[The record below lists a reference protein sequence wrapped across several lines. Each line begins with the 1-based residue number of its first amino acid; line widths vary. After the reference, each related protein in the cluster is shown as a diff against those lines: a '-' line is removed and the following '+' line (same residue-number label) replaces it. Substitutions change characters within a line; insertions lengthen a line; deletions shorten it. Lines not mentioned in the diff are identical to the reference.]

1 MFVQKVPHIKDQ
13 FLTQERASMEL
24 ESGQIAVGW
33 YTNEQD
39 SQSVVH
45 SHPYYEL
52 VLPLVGSN
60 VRYSVDGN
68 IYDINLGEMIIF
80 PARCYHAGM
89 FNITDKI
96 SERLIAQISAELWQ
110 EALLA
115 SGLVAPTWLGQL
127 VILDADAVTAWDL
140 RGLFERMAQ
149 TAYLHGST
157 QHMVQRC
164 ELMELLL
171 LMDQIVAERRT
182 APPSATSALV
192 AKAVAFLQANYTDP
206 NLTVGSLAKYT
217 YTSREHLSR
226 AVQNLHDGKCTRLFD
241 QPAHAALPPCH
252 CSRRQR
258 AGCLQ
263 RQRFYQLHQFFENF
277 PQFIRHYAVRI
288 SQPAAAYAGAGSLYP
303 INNVSRPISSLG
315 QLFSQINLKKA
326 QKQAH
331 QSQSSFQSV
340 LGFDEPLFKA
350 TPHNSRLAA

>member
-96 SERLIAQISAELWQ
+96 SERLIAQIDAELWQ

-164 ELMELLL
+164 ELVELLL

-226 AVQNLHDGKCTRLFD
+226 AFKTYTMESVHGYLTNLRM
-241 QPAHAALPPCH
+241 QH

-288 SQPAAAYAGAGSLYP
+288 SQPAAAYAGTGSLYP
-303 INNVSRPISSLG
+303 IDNVSRPISSLG
-315 QLFSQINLKKA
+315 QLFSKGNTAVFVEID
-326 QKQAH
+326 H
-331 QSQSSFQSV
+331 I
-340 LGFDEPLFKA
+340 FDFSD
-350 TPHNSRLAA
+350 TP

>member
-1 MFVQKVPHIKDQ
+1 
-13 FLTQERASMEL
+13 MEL

-96 SERLIAQISAELWQ
+96 SERLIAQIDAELWQ

-164 ELMELLL
+164 ELVELLL

-192 AKAVAFLQANYTDP
+192 AKAVAF
-206 NLTVGSLAKYT
+206 
-217 YTSREHLSR
+217 
-226 AVQNLHDGKCTRLFD
+226 C
-241 QPAHAALPPCH
+241 
-252 CSRRQR
+252 
-258 AGCLQ
+258 
-263 RQRFYQLHQFFENF
+263 
-277 PQFIRHYAVRI
+277 
-288 SQPAAAYAGAGSLYP
+288 
-303 INNVSRPISSLG
+303 RPI
-315 QLFSQINLKKA
+315 I
-326 QKQAH
+326 
-331 QSQSSFQSV
+331 
-340 LGFDEPLFKA
+340 P
-350 TPHNSRLAA
+350 TRT

>member
-96 SERLIAQISAELWQ
+96 SERLIAQIDAELWQ

-164 ELMELLL
+164 ELVELLL

-192 AKAVAFLQANYTDP
+192 AMVGGHKKAKLVFAGTAWLRSCRFL
-206 NLTVGSLAKYT
+206 
-217 YTSREHLSR
+217 
-226 AVQNLHDGKCTRLFD
+226 
-241 QPAHAALPPCH
+241 
-252 CSRRQR
+252 
-258 AGCLQ
+258 
-263 RQRFYQLHQFFENF
+263 FYQLVHGNKAHKVIGDTDVLSPF
-277 PQFIRHYAVRI
+277 
-288 SQPAAAYAGAGSLYP
+288 AAALVRRFDVDRLYKLP
-303 INNVSRPISSLG
+303 
-315 QLFSQINLKKA
+315 
-326 QKQAH
+326 
-331 QSQSSFQSV
+331 QSV
-340 LGFDEPLFKA
+340 RGQFL
-350 TPHNSRLAA
+350 

>member
-96 SERLIAQISAELWQ
+96 SERLIAQINAELWQ

-127 VILDADAVTAWDL
+127 VILDADAVTAW
-140 RGLFERMAQ
+140 
-149 TAYLHGST
+149 GST
-157 QHMVQRC
+157 
-164 ELMELLL
+164 
-171 LMDQIVAERRT
+171 
-182 APPSATSALV
+182 
-192 AKAVAFLQANYTDP
+192 
-206 NLTVGSLAKYT
+206 
-217 YTSREHLSR
+217 
-226 AVQNLHDGKCTRLFD
+226 RL
-241 QPAHAALPPCH
+241 
-252 CSRRQR
+252 
-258 AGCLQ
+258 
-263 RQRFYQLHQFFENF
+263 
-277 PQFIRHYAVRI
+277 I
-288 SQPAAAYAGAGSLYP
+288 
-303 INNVSRPISSLG
+303 
-315 QLFSQINLKKA
+315 
-326 QKQAH
+326 
-331 QSQSSFQSV
+331 
-340 LGFDEPLFKA
+340 
-350 TPHNSRLAA
+350 

>member
-157 QHMVQRC
+157 QHGAAVRAGGAFAADGPGCGRAPHGTAQRYKC
-164 ELMELLL
+164 PGCQGRCFFAGQLYRPEPNRWQPC
-171 LMDQIVAERRT
+171 QIYLHQ
-182 APPSATSALV
+182 PG
-192 AKAVAFLQANYTDP
+192 AFVP
-206 NLTVGSLAKYT
+206 
-217 YTSREHLSR
+217 R
-226 AVQNLHDGKCTRLFD
+226 VQNLHDGKCTRLFD

-315 QLFSQINLKKA
+315 QLFSQGNTA
-326 QKQAH
+326 QFPPSGLSTA
-331 QSQSSFQSV
+331 
-340 LGFDEPLFKA
+340 P
-350 TPHNSRLAA
+350 AAAARHLRCQNAR

>member
-96 SERLIAQISAELWQ
+96 SERLIAQIDAELWQ

-140 RGLFERMAQ
+140 RGLFER
-149 TAYLHGST
+149 
-157 QHMVQRC
+157 
-164 ELMELLL
+164 
-171 LMDQIVAERRT
+171 MDQIVAERRT

-226 AVQNLHDGKCTRLFD
+226 AFKTYTMESVHGYLTNLRM
-241 QPAHAALPPCH
+241 QH
-252 CSRRQR
+252 CRR
-258 AGCLQ
+258 A
-263 RQRFYQLHQFFENF
+263 
-277 PQFIRHYAVRI
+277 IA
-288 SQPAAAYAGAGSLYP
+288 AGASVLDACNASGFTNYTSFLKTFRSLYGITP
-303 INNVSRPISSLG
+303 SEYRN
-315 QLFSQINLKKA
+315 QLRR
-326 QKQAH
+326 
-331 QSQSSFQSV
+331 
-340 LGFDEPLFKA
+340 
-350 TPHNSRLAA
+350 TPEQVHSTP

>member
-157 QHMVQRC
+157 QHMVQRRHK
-164 ELMELLL
+164 
-171 LMDQIVAERRT
+171 IRHFSAEI
-182 APPSATSALV
+182 
-192 AKAVAFLQANYTDP
+192 
-206 NLTVGSLAKYT
+206 
-217 YTSREHLSR
+217 HI
-226 AVQNLHDGKCTRLFD
+226 
-241 QPAHAALPPCH
+241 QPALCFGQGRGFALRALRGQA
-252 CSRRQR
+252 RRIILCAVKPQ
-258 AGCLQ
+258 AGQAHFIRCQ
-263 RQRFYQLHQFFENF
+263 QNF
-277 PQFIRHYAVRI
+277 PQGGLIMRGEHHNIYPFCCTFDVF
-288 SQPAAAYAGAGSLYP
+288 SVWEPAGAAFLAGAFF
-303 INNVSRPISSLG
+303 LG
-315 QLFSQINLKKA
+315 A
-326 QKQAH
+326 
-331 QSQSSFQSV
+331 
-340 LGFDEPLFKA
+340 
-350 TPHNSRLAA
+350 

>member
-96 SERLIAQISAELWQ
+96 SERLIAQINAELWQ

-157 QHMVQRC
+157 QRYKCPGCQGRC
-164 ELMELLL
+164 
-171 LMDQIVAERRT
+171 
-182 APPSATSALV
+182 
-192 AKAVAFLQANYTDP
+192 FLQANYTDP

-226 AVQNLHDGKCTRLFD
+226 AFKTYTMESVHGYLTNLRM
-241 QPAHAALPPCH
+241 QH
-252 CSRRQR
+252 CRR
-258 AGCLQ
+258 A
-263 RQRFYQLHQFFENF
+263 
-277 PQFIRHYAVRI
+277 IA
-288 SQPAAAYAGAGSLYP
+288 AGA
-303 INNVSRPISSLG
+303 
-315 QLFSQINLKKA
+315 
-326 QKQAH
+326 
-331 QSQSSFQSV
+331 SV
-340 LGFDEPLFKA
+340 LDACNASGFTNYTSF
-350 TPHNSRLAA
+350 

>member
-68 IYDINLGEMIIF
+68 IYDINLREMIIF

-96 SERLIAQISAELWQ
+96 SERLIAQINAELWQ

-164 ELMELLL
+164 ELVELLL
-171 LMDQIVAERRT
+171 LMDQIVAERRA

-226 AVQNLHDGKCTRLFD
+226 AFKTYTMESVHGYLTNLRM
-241 QPAHAALPPCH
+241 QH
-252 CSRRQR
+252 CRR
-258 AGCLQ
+258 A
-263 RQRFYQLHQFFENF
+263 
-277 PQFIRHYAVRI
+277 IA
-288 SQPAAAYAGAGSLYP
+288 AGASVLDACNASGFTNYTSFLKTFRSLYGITP
-303 INNVSRPISSLG
+303 SEYRN
-315 QLFSQINLKKA
+315 QLRR
-326 QKQAH
+326 
-331 QSQSSFQSV
+331 
-340 LGFDEPLFKA
+340 
-350 TPHNSRLAA
+350 TPERVHSTP

>member
-96 SERLIAQISAELWQ
+96 SERLIAQINAELWQ

-164 ELMELLL
+164 ELVELLL

-226 AVQNLHDGKCTRLFD
+226 AFKTYTMESVHGYLTNLRM
-241 QPAHAALPPCH
+241 QH
-252 CSRRQR
+252 CRR
-258 AGCLQ
+258 A
-263 RQRFYQLHQFFENF
+263 
-277 PQFIRHYAVRI
+277 IA
-288 SQPAAAYAGAGSLYP
+288 AGA
-303 INNVSRPISSLG
+303 
-315 QLFSQINLKKA
+315 
-326 QKQAH
+326 
-331 QSQSSFQSV
+331 SV
-340 LGFDEPLFKA
+340 LDA
-350 TPHNSRLAA
+350 

>member
-315 QLFSQINLKKA
+315 QLFSKGNTAVFVEID
-326 QKQAH
+326 H
-331 QSQSSFQSV
+331 I
-340 LGFDEPLFKA
+340 FDFSD
-350 TPHNSRLAA
+350 TP